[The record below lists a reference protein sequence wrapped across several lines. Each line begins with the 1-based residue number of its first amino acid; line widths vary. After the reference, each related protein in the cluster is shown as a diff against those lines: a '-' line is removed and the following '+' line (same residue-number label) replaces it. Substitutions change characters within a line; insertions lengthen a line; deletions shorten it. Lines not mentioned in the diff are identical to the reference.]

1 METIKIAMNIWIHS
15 HAETSEPLCWDLL
28 SITGED
34 IPASVIEYLMSK
46 ESDEDID
53 VFAPLEVEKP
63 YLVIVT
69 MDYESGDRDVGLN
82 GGWYIS
88 KMDGYIEIPSENNS

>member
-1 METIKIAMNIWIHS
+1 MKIAMNIFVHS
-15 HAETSEPLCWDLL
+15 YAGTDEPLCWDLL

-53 VFAPLEVEKP
+53 VFAPLEVDKP

-88 KMDGYIEIPSENNS
+88 KMDGYIEIPSDKTV